1 MTSLG
6 DDVLGSAL
14 TVTAHLDV
22 TGALNE
28 LLGSAT
34 ELTGARYGALSV
46 LNSSGSTGT
55 FLHVG
60 IPGDV
65 AGALA
70 HPIGTGVL
78 GAIPEHGA
86 LVLEDLTQHPDF
98 GGFPEGHPPM
108 GSFLGT
114 AVRAGGRIFGRLY
127 LTEKPGGFTDAD
139 VVIVEALARA
149 AGVAVANALT
159 YSDARTRERWG
170 VVAQDVATA
179 LLEGSD
185 EEAALDLIASRVL
198 EAAEADTVILI
209 LPSVGNNWV
218 AEIVKGERVESLL
231 GLRFPTNGRAQRA
244 IRERTGLIVDSFT
257 RTRHIRVPELAS
269 YGPALYAPMV
279 LGSKAEGVLLLL
291 RNQGREE
298 FTPLELE
305 IAQQVAAQAVLALQA
320 AGARHAGDVAT
331 LVEERGRIARDLHD
345 LAIQHLFATG
355 MQLSLAR
362 ERVIDATGEA
372 VPGVVDVIDAA
383 VEAVDESVRQIR
395 SIVHRLRESGREL
408 LLVERLRQETSRART
423 ALGFAPSLIVEMD
436 GEVVSDAFLRSPAA
450 EAVQTRIDPDV
461 ADDIVAVARE
471 GLSNAARHASASS
484 VTVRMQVV
492 STDADGL
499 VTIEVSDDGGG
510 MPAGRSR
517 SSGLANL
524 AQRARRHGGTFLISG
539 PRSGVGTILRW
550 QAPMDS
556 RRST

>member
-28 LLGSAT
+28 LLRSAT
-34 ELTGARYGALSV
+34 ELTGARYAALSV
-46 LNSSGSTGT
+46 LNSAGNTGT

-78 GAIPEHGA
+78 GAIPEHGS

-218 AEIVKGERVESLL
+218 AEIVKGERAESLL

-244 IRERTGLIVDSFT
+244 IRDRTGLIVDSFT
-257 RTRHIRVPELAS
+257 RTRHIKVPELAS
-269 YGPALYAPMV
+269 YGPALYAPMI
-279 LGSKAEGVLLLL
+279 LGSRAEGVLLLL

-305 IAQQVAAQAVLALQA
+305 IALQA

-362 ERVIDATGEA
+362 ERVTDASGAA
-372 VPGVVDVIDAA
+372 VPGVVDVIDDA

-423 ALGFAPSLIVEMD
+423 SLGFAPSLIVEMD